1 MGGGVIT
8 PPYNGWYETYEFELD
23 DQLIKAD
30 NLNTNLS
37 YRLRRCI
44 KFPPGGSWRKRGNSL
59 PVEGHAVGALI
70 HSGIALVGTHQNPVQ
85 GAVILAAAV
94 MGALMHGAFNGLV
107 GVTIHNRNLLSL
119 CRVRRGGKFMRI
131 DFSQIM

>member
-1 MGGGVIT
+1 M
-8 PPYNGWYETYEFELD
+8 
-23 DQLIKAD
+23 
-30 NLNTNLS
+30 
-37 YRLRRCI
+37 
-44 KFPPGGSWRKRGNSL
+44 
-59 PVEGHAVGALI
+59 EGHAVGALI